1 MRGSLSIVQ
10 FLCSAGASR
19 FSAPASFF
27 EGVARRG
34 GQDWPQA
41 TAAGGLVLT
50 ITSTPPCWVL
60 WGRSLFELLQRGRLA
75 VVLYRAPGA
84 STYIRQLRDGLPQ
97 SCVHKHRQPRRR
109 VHTFCRRERRQSYS
123 RLPVA
128 PPGSEGGPKLN
139 RSCRGHIAPALWR
152 GSGHND
158 ALGDETGF
166 HIAPERDGQ
175 FSGERH

>member
-19 FSAPASFF
+19 FSAPASFL
-27 EGVARRG
+27 EGVVRRG

-60 WGRSLFELLQRGRLA
+60 WGRSLFELLQRGRLT

-109 VHTFCRRERRQSYS
+109 VHTFCRREKRQSYS
-123 RLPVA
+123 RLPLA
-128 PPGSEGGPKLN
+128 PPGSEGA
-139 RSCRGHIAPALWR
+139 RSSTDHLEVTLHPPCGAALAVTTPSGMRPVSTWR
-152 GSGHND
+152 QSEM
-158 ALGDETGF
+158 ASFL
-166 HIAPERDGQ
+166 
-175 FSGERH
+175 